1 MTQMLKHFLLN
12 NQSSIQKL
20 ISLSNKS
27 TIKTTLKSSIRTV
40 IATSF
45 TSQRDDEVF
54 MSRLSGEHNGIV
66 VCFFVFK

>member
-1 MTQMLKHFLLN
+1 MTQIMKHFLLN
-12 NQSSIQKL
+12 NQSSIRKL
-20 ISLSNKS
+20 ISLSNKPTS
-27 TIKTTLKSSIRTV
+27 LSSIRTV

-66 VCFFVFK
+66 VC